1 MMHYERFVAVEFYC
15 LLQDRQIRAVLNLQS
30 TQVLEKHDLKG
41 LWERFSYRL
50 QRQKILCYSQ
60 SSGLIIVVSSVEI
73 LDIVINVNGLC
84 RNTFCHPL
92 K

>member
-1 MMHYERFVAVEFYC
+1 MHYERFVAVEFYC
-15 LLQDRQIRAVLNLQS
+15 VLQDRRIRAVLNLQS
-30 TQVLEKHDLKG
+30 TQVLEKHDLKR
-41 LWERFSYRL
+41 LWRDLRSRL
-50 QRQKILCYSQ
+50 WRQKILCYSQ
-60 SSGLIIVVSSVEI
+60 SSWLIIRVSSVEI